1 MLPYIYLLKV
11 IVCSAI
17 FMGYYFV
24 VLRNKIYHQYNR
36 FYLLFATLASWCIP
50 LLQFNIVV
58 AKAIVYQPV
67 FEAITYIASSNKSFE
82 PEPIYQPIATHFTTD
97 NYIVFIYIVLA
108 AMLMIA
114 MLYAIAKIFLLTKK
128 YPKENI
134 NNCPIYLTKEENT
147 PFSFFKFIFW
157 NTDINIHSNIG
168 NQILQHELTHIKQKH
183 SWDKIF
189 IQLNIIA
196 GWFNPFFWLIKKEL
210 EMIHEFIA
218 DKKSVPNA
226 NTAEFAAMLLN
237 TAFGTKQLALTN
249 PFFFS
254 PIKRRLIMLTKNT
267 HPKFS
272 YLQRII
278 ALPLLALAI
287 ILFSFKVKD
296 EIAKSILTKKYKVVI
311 DAGHGGTDFGAKG
324 VDGKTYEKDIAL
336 VLAKMIKEQ
345 NTNNNIE
352 IVLSRNEDVLMN
364 PKEKVEFSN
373 NQNADLFVS
382 LHCNY
387 ESGSNSKIKKG
398 TEIFVVSKE
407 KDNGFKQESEKVAT
421 GVNTFLTKDFKSNG
435 IKTRQVG
442 IWVLQ
447 ATKCPSILI
456 ETGFISNKEDLKIL
470 KNKDKQ
476 QLMANDILL
485 GIESYFGIKENGNVE
500 PDTIVWDR
508 TKGDKLQVVKSTIN
522 NEIKDNTTE
531 EEMQEYKQ
539 LVEK

>member
-24 VLRNKIYHQYNR
+24 ALRNKIYHQYNR

-58 AKAIVYQPV
+58 AKPIVYQPV
-67 FEAITYIASSNKSFE
+67 FEAISYISGSNKSFE
-82 PEPIYQPIATHFTTD
+82 LEPIYQPIATHFTTD
-97 NYIVFIYIVLA
+97 NYIVFIYIALA
-108 AMLMIA
+108 AMLMIS

-287 ILFSFKVKD
+287 IL
-296 EIAKSILTKKYKVVI
+296 L
-311 DAGHGGTDFGAKG
+311 
-324 VDGKTYEKDIAL
+324 
-336 VLAKMIKEQ
+336 
-345 NTNNNIE
+345 
-352 IVLSRNEDVLMN
+352 
-364 PKEKVEFSN
+364 
-373 NQNADLFVS
+373 
-382 LHCNY
+382 
-387 ESGSNSKIKKG
+387 
-398 TEIFVVSKE
+398 
-407 KDNGFKQESEKVAT
+407 
-421 GVNTFLTKDFKSNG
+421 
-435 IKTRQVG
+435 
-442 IWVLQ
+442 
-447 ATKCPSILI
+447 
-456 ETGFISNKEDLKIL
+456 
-470 KNKDKQ
+470 
-476 QLMANDILL
+476 
-485 GIESYFGIKENGNVE
+485 
-500 PDTIVWDR
+500 
-508 TKGDKLQVVKSTIN
+508 
-522 NEIKDNTTE
+522 
-531 EEMQEYKQ
+531 
-539 LVEK
+539 